1 MGIKGLKSFLQ
12 NIDNIDG
19 ISSKHLNYYRNKTL
33 GVDLSILLHRAIYNN
48 SNYISYFVNFIL
60 KLNKYKI
67 NPLFIFDGKPPKE
80 KNNVLEL
87 RRKSKEKASKRAE
100 SLLELKDKI
109 NTIDH
114 TIKHS
119 YTIQHNL
126 SIQNDI
132 GTIYSCYELSHRNII
147 EKINLH
153 LDLSHYFYLNKLK
166 KNVKCDTVFNTTN
179 TTHIKTLLKNGD
191 TNDGSDTND
200 VSDNSVFCDTNFSN
214 IYGDNNKYSKK
225 YLDTILSE
233 LSDSKASDSKL
244 NNSSINDDLSLRIIN
259 SDIQKNNNKSKGIK
273 KQYIDNLKKLFNS
286 LLIPYIHLDREADT
300 VCKLLLDYD
309 IIHGCVSDDMDM
321 IPYKCQ
327 KIIQN
332 INFSNDTIIEYDYDK
347 IIKALQLNEAQMTDL
362 CICCGTDFNNKL
374 INIKCNEIYDL
385 IKKYGNIEG
394 IINHIDDIN
403 DDRNKLLR
411 IPYQFEYR
419 HSRHLFLIDEKNDLN
434 KENLIDNIQ
443 NHTIPDINTLNN
455 DKLSSYYHQLL
466 SFLIKHIPEWS
477 TSDIKIKINKLLA
490 HFLKNNCT
498 DNDFLNNIN
507 IFNNSTTNTGTLV
520 TDNTPSTTDN
530 SDIKISTSYFDPT
543 KTYKHSTNRDAVK
556 LNTKYTKK
564 KRVHIATA
572 NKSKHIDVIT
582 DLFIEDEDEWQLVR

>member
-12 NIDNIDG
+12 NSVNIDG

-87 RRKSKEKASKRAE
+87 RRKSKEKASKKAE

-109 NTIDH
+109 NSID
-114 TIKHS
+114 TTVKHS
-119 YTIQHNL
+119 Y
-126 SIQNDI
+126 SIQNNLSNHNEI
-132 GTIYSCYELSHRNII
+132 GTYHSYNELSHRNII

-153 LDLSHYFYLNKLK
+153 IDLSDHFYLNKLQY
-166 KNVKCDTVFNTTN
+166 NVQCDT
-179 TTHIKTLLKNGD
+179 H
-191 TNDGSDTND
+191 TNDIGIVPLNTSPNSGDIHHNQYGYDTD
-200 VSDNSVFCDTNFSN
+200 FSN

-233 LSDSKASDSKL
+233 LIDSKVSDSKS
-244 NNSSINDDLSLRIIN
+244 NNSSLNDDLSLSIIN

-394 IINHIDDIN
+394 IINNIDDIN
-403 DDRNKLLR
+403 DDRIKLLR

-419 HSRHLFLIDEKNDLN
+419 HSRDLFLIDEKNDLN
-434 KENLIDNIQ
+434 KENLIDSIQ
-443 NHTIPDINTLNN
+443 NHTIPDITTLNN
-455 DKLSSYYHQLL
+455 DNLSSYYHKLL

-477 TSDIKIKINKLLA
+477 TSDIKIKINKLLVN
-490 HFLKNNCT
+490 FVKNNCT
-498 DNDFLNNIN
+498 
-507 IFNNSTTNTGTLV
+507 TTNNESIV
-520 TDNTPSTTDN
+520 IDNISSSTDTTDTTHYA
-530 SDIKISTSYFDPT
+530 SHFDPT
-543 KTYKHSTNRDAVK
+543 KTYQHSHKKDLYK

-564 KRVHIATA
+564 KDVTIYNYNNNSKS
-572 NKSKHIDVIT
+572 NKSKHNGI
-582 DLFIEDEDEWQLVR
+582 IEDLCIGVDDEWHLVT